1 MSGIMINKG
10 FVNSF
15 AFMKIIFI
23 GGRDI
28 HKLGG
33 IENYMYNLATQLV
46 KLGHTPIVYC
56 ESDRNET
63 EYVNGFKVIHQKS
76 WGGRFFCKILLSYK
90 ATVKSLSREKDV
102 CVFHYNAWGPG
113 LASWLPSLMGKIT
126 ILQGHGFEWKRTKYT
141 PFQQKVMKMMEWVGA
156 KTHSHLVMVSQEQTD
171 FYLKEYRKKCV
182 TIPTAVNIPEIDSLK
197 SDILERYGLEEEG
210 YFLFLG
216 RLVQDKN
223 PDYLI
228 KAYLRSEIRN
238 KKLVIAGENTSDRK
252 FVHYL
257 HELTEEN
264 SNIIFTGAVYK
275 DDKEFLLK
283 NCFAFCIPSTIEGL
297 PITLLEAMSYK
308 RICLAS
314 EIPACREAL
323 GNYGVWVTPEREDE
337 LAEKL
342 LFIVNNGDELK
353 RKEIGVYQ
361 RILDEFTWGK
371 VSFKYIQYLK
381 TLVSH

>member
-1 MSGIMINKG
+1 
-10 FVNSF
+10 
-15 AFMKIIFI
+15 MKIVFI

-46 KLGHTPIVYC
+46 KLGHTPVVYC

-76 WGGRFFCKILLSYK
+76 WGGRYLCKIWLSYK
-90 ATVKSLSREKDV
+90 ATWKSLKREKDV
-102 CVFHYNAWGPG
+102 RVFHYNVWVPA
-113 LASWLPSLMGKIT
+113 LASWLPKVFGKIT

-141 PFQQKVMKMMEWVGA
+141 PFQQKVMRMMEWGGA
-156 KTHSHLVMVSQEQTD
+156 KTHTHLVMVSQEQTD
-171 FYLKEYRKKCV
+171 FYLKEYGKKCV
-182 TIPTAVNIPEIDSLK
+182 TIPTAVNIPEVGSLN
-197 SDILERYGLEEEG
+197 SDVLERYQLKEEG

-228 KAYLRSEIRN
+228 KAYLRSGISN
-238 KKLVIAGENTSDRK
+238 KKLVIAGDNASDRK

-257 HELTEEN
+257 HELAGE
-264 SNIIFTGAVYK
+264 SPNIVFTGAVYK
-275 DDKEFLLK
+275 DDKESLLK

-323 GNYGVWVTPEREDE
+323 GNYGVWVTPEKEEE

-342 LFIVNNGDELK
+342 LFIESYGDELK
-353 RKEIGVYQ
+353 RKGIGVYQ
-361 RILDEFTWGK
+361 RILDEFTWEK
-371 VSFKYIQYLK
+371 VSLKYVQYLE